1 MSALIPPPPHG
12 NLWSDWAERLN
23 SYLVRTKDRL
33 RQLTTGESASDD
45 GILMWDREESQ
56 VVASKDGEF
65 VALRYGHS
73 DHMLAYTTATHSA
86 ASTNTAYAIT
96 WENNPIAQHIQVDGT
111 TTSRIVFDHAGTYK
125 IEFTAELISSSGS
138 SKVIRIWPRLNGV
151 DVPNAGITSSI
162 KNSGDRLVVAR
173 SGIFAVDADDYI
185 EAMFA
190 VDNTGLSIDGSAATA
205 YAPAS
210 PSATIIVTEV
220 AI

>member
-1 MSALIPPPPHG
+1 MSETPPPPHG
-12 NLWSDWAERLN
+12 ANWSDWGERLN
-23 SYLVRTKDRL
+23 AFLQRNLYRL
-33 RQLTTGESASDD
+33 NQLRGGESASDD
-45 GILMWDREESQ
+45 GYLAWDRELESL
-56 VVASKDGEF
+56 VVSRNGEYEA
-65 VALRYGHS
+65 VRYGHG

-96 WENNPIAQHIQVDGT
+96 WENNPIAQHIEVDSG

-125 IEFTAELISSSGS
+125 IEFTAELLSSSGS

-190 VDNTGLSIDGSAATA
+190 VDSTGLSIDGSAATA

>member
-1 MSALIPPPPHG
+1 MITPPPPLG
-12 NLWSDWAERLN
+12 DTWTTWGERLN
-23 SYLVRTKDRL
+23 TYLQRFMNRL
-33 RQLTTGESASDD
+33 QFLSDGDSASDD
-45 GILMWDREESQ
+45 GIMMWDRSGEHP
-56 VVASKDGEF
+56 VVSRNGEF

-73 DHMLAYTTATHSA
+73 DHCLAYTTATHSA
-86 ASTNTAYAIT
+86 ASANTAYAIT
-96 WENNPIAQHIQVDGT
+96 WENNPIAEHITVDSG
-111 TTSRIVFDHAGTYK
+111 TTSRVVFDHAGTYK
-125 IEFTAELISSSGS
+125 IEFTAELLSSSGS

-173 SGIFAVDADDYI
+173 SGIFAVDADDYL